1 MRTAVKAGLSFNPKS
16 AGTRGLG
23 HASGLVMGGP
33 RVAKEK
39 GNQMEEEPLLVNPP
53 THDVA
58 IHVRDYE
65 RFIRLFKISAFA
77 CLIIGLIVLMIL

>member
-1 MRTAVKAGLSFNPKS
+1 M
-16 AGTRGLG
+16 G
-23 HASGLVMGGP
+23 HAFGLVMGGR

-39 GNQMEEEPLLVNPP
+39 GNQMAEEEPLLVSPQ
-53 THDVA
+53 TQDVA

-65 RFIRLFKISAFA
+65 RFVRMFRIGASV